1 MKPRTRLEREVLSQ
15 STLLPRITK
24 AQQTWAFRNCIDH
37 FAYRLPKGNTTCMDC
52 GHSWFIEK
60 NTGRCVCPN
69 CGAKLEVRD
78 TRARTARQQQYFSI
92 LTTKGKYQVL
102 RMFLLVVGMEK
113 HTNATICTTEIGQ
126 YWWSESGHTTVVAKP
141 RTSGIYYDTFS
152 LYSPLA
158 IRRDNEA
165 YKHIACSY
173 IYPKMKTIAILRR
186 NGFENDF
193 HAISP
198 RELIPALLSDSKAE
212 TLMKAGQYQL

>member
-15 STLLPRITK
+15 STLLPPITK
-24 AQQTWAFRNCIDH
+24 AQQTWAFSECIDH

-60 NTGRCVCPN
+60 DTGRCVCPK
-69 CGAKLEVRD
+69 CGAKLEVHN
-78 TRARTARQQQYFSI
+78 TRARTAQQRQYFSI
-92 LTTKGKYQVL
+92 LTTRGEFQVL
-102 RMFLLVVGMEK
+102 RTFLLVVGMEK
-113 HTNATICTTEIGQ
+113 YTTATISTTEISQ
-126 YWWSESGHTTVVAKP
+126 YWWSENGHTTVVAIP

-165 YKHIACSY
+165 YKHIACSF
-173 IYPKMKTIAILRR
+173 IYPKMKPLAILRQ
-186 NGFENDF
+186 NGFDNDL
-193 HAISP
+193 HTISP

-212 TLMKAGQYQL
+212 TLMNCRANE